1 MVAKKMNNFITKKNL
16 FYRFQQL
23 IILVLH
29 LILLYWMYFTLSESG
44 KMETTEVFYHFTG
57 MSIMGALL
65 IRGTAYWAQ
74 YHFKKENPGIHI
86 EK

>member
-1 MVAKKMNNFITKKNL
+1 MKNFINKKNIS
-16 FYRFQQL
+16 YRFQQF

-29 LILLYWMYFTLSESG
+29 LILLYWMYYTLSESG
-44 KMETTEVFYHFTG
+44 SMETATVFYHFTG
-57 MSIMGALL
+57 MSMMGAFL

-74 YHFKKENPGIHI
+74 YHFKKENPEFKI